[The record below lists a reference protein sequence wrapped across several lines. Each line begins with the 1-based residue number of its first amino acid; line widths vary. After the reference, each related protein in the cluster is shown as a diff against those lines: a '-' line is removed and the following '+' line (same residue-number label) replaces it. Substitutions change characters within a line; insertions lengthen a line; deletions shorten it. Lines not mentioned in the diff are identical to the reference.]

1 MARVVIPIFPLP
13 DLSFFP
19 HTLLPL
25 HIFEPR
31 YRAMVIDCLAR
42 DKRLAVVCLKPGY
55 EAEYHG
61 KPAVHAVA
69 GVGEVVRW
77 ERLPS
82 GRYNILLRGDC
93 RIRIESELPTD
104 TLYRL
109 VRALV
114 LEDRLPPE
122 GAVALAPLV
131 ERVKGSCLRLLKAA
145 KRNSPALETVLRD
158 TREPGIV
165 ADQVASALLADAV
178 LRQDLLEILDVGD
191 RLRRL
196 SEALNDLLRE
206 MTGEREGGGTE

>member
-1 MARVVIPIFPLP
+1 VARVVIPIFPLP
-13 DLSFFP
+13 DLIFFP

-55 EAEYHG
+55 EADYHG

-69 GVGEVVRW
+69 GAGEIVRW

-104 TLYRL
+104 TLYRMASA
-109 VRALV
+109 VA

-122 GAVALAPLV
+122 GAVTLAPLV

-145 KRNSPALETVLRD
+145 KRSAPALETALREA
-158 TREPGIV
+158 REPGVV
-165 ADQVASALLADAV
+165 ADQVASAILADAA
-178 LRQDLLEILDVGD
+178 LRQELLETLDVGD
-191 RLRRL
+191 RLQRL
-196 SEALNDLLRE
+196 GDALNDLLRQ
-206 MTGEREGGGTE
+206 MTGGREGGGGE